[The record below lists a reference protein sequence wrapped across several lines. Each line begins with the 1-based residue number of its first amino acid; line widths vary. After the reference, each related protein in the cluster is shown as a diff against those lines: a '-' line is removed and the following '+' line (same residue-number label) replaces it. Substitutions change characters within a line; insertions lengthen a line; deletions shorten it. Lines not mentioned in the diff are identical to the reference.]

1 MNWFLMALK
10 KYAVFSGRA
19 QRAEYWYFVL
29 FYILILIGLSVIDMI
44 TGTYSEAAGVGLLSG
59 LFGLGLFLPSLA
71 VAVRRLHDTGR
82 TGWWMLVVFVP
93 LVGFIVLL
101 VFTVLDGTSGDNAY
115 GPNPKAVAA

>member
-29 FYILILIGLSVIDMI
+29 FYILILIGLSVIDMF

-71 VAVRRLHDTGR
+71 VAVRRLHDTAR
-82 TGWWMLVVFVP
+82 TGWWMLVALVP
-93 LVGFIVLL
+93 FIGFIVLL
-101 VFTVLDGTSGDNAY
+101 VFTVQDGTSGDNAY